1 MRGLAHAQAQA
12 ENWLRFL
19 VRLPAAARFP
29 SLSLSRGQQTQ
40 AWTPLCADLCC
51 MLCGAAQCNALHA
64 QIHWLT
70 LGKLATQTGGRERER
85 ERGAGTQ
92 QSTGSTHAL

>member
-29 SLSLSRGQQTQ
+29 SLSLSR
-40 AWTPLCADLCC
+40 
-51 MLCGAAQCNALHA
+51 AASKHRHGRHYALICVACFAALHS
-64 QIHWLT
+64 
-70 LGKLATQTGGRERER
+70 ATHCTRRYTG
-85 ERGAGTQ
+85 
-92 QSTGSTHAL
+92 